1 MVTTR
6 ELAIAGSVIEASL
19 DDYPLTLEELHQ
31 SLVGSSQTL
40 AEMLSVYEG
49 SEMLQHIIERR
60 DGFFFP
66 TGRTDLID
74 ERRRREA
81 RSRAFLDRH
90 GLLLRLVCA
99 LPFVRMVALCG
110 RISRLN
116 LEAGGD
122 IDLFIVTRGRH
133 VWSTAVA
140 VRVLAKILS
149 RRCMVRAKVILD
161 DLHLALEPR
170 NAATADLLRHLKPLI
185 GSRMMHDVLSA
196 NPFVELLY
204 PNAPDRR
211 LDPPWEPAGD
221 RLTAAVRTM
230 LELIAGLPSPMVE
243 AACRWMLGG
252 AATLID
258 MPPRMPHCN
267 DLFKIFPDLPGAHRL
282 RTAEDQIRKVHQQ
295 AEEFRE
301 RARLNID
308 RQKASAARM
317 RARFESRKRRR

>member
-31 SLVGSSQTL
+31 SLVGSQQTL
-40 AEMLSVYEG
+40 TEVLSVYEG
-49 SEMLQHIIERR
+49 SEMLQYIIERR

-66 TGRTDLID
+66 TGRAELVD

-90 GLLLRLVCA
+90 GLLLRLICA

-133 VWSTAVA
+133 VWSTAAA

-161 DLHLALEPR
+161 DTHLTFETR
-170 NAATADLLRHLKPLI
+170 NAATADLLLHLRPLV
-185 GSRMMHDVLSA
+185 GSRVLRDVLSA
-196 NPFVELLY
+196 NPFVRLLY

-211 LDPPWEPAGD
+211 LDPPWEPAAD
-221 RLTAAVRTM
+221 RLTAGVRTM
-230 LELIAGLPSPMVE
+230 LELVFGLPSPLLE
-243 AACRWMLGG
+243 AACRWMLGEG
-252 AATLID
+252 ATLID
-258 MPPRMPHCN
+258 VPPRMPHCN
-267 DLFKIFPDLPGAHRL
+267 DLFKIFPDLPGHRL
-282 RTAEDQIRKVHQQ
+282 RPADEQIRRVHQQ

-308 RQKASAARM
+308 KQKAAAARM
-317 RARFESRKRRR
+317 RARFEGRKRRR

>member
-1 MVTTR
+1 
-6 ELAIAGSVIEASL
+6 
-19 DDYPLTLEELHQ
+19 
-31 SLVGSSQTL
+31 
-40 AEMLSVYEG
+40 
-49 SEMLQHIIERR
+49 MLQYIIERR

-66 TGRTDLID
+66 AGRAELVD

-90 GLLLRLVCA
+90 GLLLRLICA

-133 VWSTAVA
+133 VWSTAAA
-140 VRVLAKILS
+140 VRIMAKILS

-161 DLHLALEPR
+161 DAHLAFEAR
-170 NAATADLLRHLKPLI
+170 NAATADMLLHLRALV
-185 GSRMMHDVLSA
+185 GRRVLRDVLSA
-196 NPFVELLY
+196 NPFVAQLY

-221 RLTAAVRTM
+221 RLTAAMRTV
-230 LELIAGLPSPMVE
+230 LELVFGLPSPLLE

-252 AATLID
+252 GTTLID
-258 MPPRMPHCN
+258 VPPRMPHCN
-267 DLFKIFPDLPGAHRL
+267 DLFKIFPDLPGGHRP
-282 RTAEDQIRKVHQQ
+282 RPADEQIRRVHQQ

-308 RQKASAARM
+308 KQKASAARM
-317 RARFESRKRRR
+317 RARFEGRKRRR